1 MSRPTVTRWAPLRPA
16 KYCPDLLRPFDMPR
30 PAETHRDPLLNLK
43 NPLIETWDWNM
54 SIGNHNEPNKCFYPY
69 VWYLNFKFQSQIIK
83 SQLKHLLNP
92 TCMLIATMVLV
103 WMAETRELILNLHTQ
118 KLLNHNYII
127 QYLIKQI
134 PSQISRQG
142 ISIF

>member
-1 MSRPTVTRWAPLRPA
+1 MSLTIFIQNV
-16 KYCPDLLRPFDMPR
+16 FN
-30 PAETHRDPLLNLK
+30 LN
-43 NPLIETWDWNM
+43 
-54 SIGNHNEPNKCFYPY
+54 Y
-69 VWYLNFKFQSQIIK
+69 KFQSQIIK

-118 KLLNHNYII
+118 KLLNHNYIT

-134 PSQISRQG
+134 PKQIPRQG
-142 ISIF
+142 FSIF